1 MGRSR
6 AGSGSRQDEVLAS
19 ETPLRPIVGRY
30 LISKRFDI
38 VGHNRH
44 IGSHH
49 IVPTTRL
56 SSHDSITAIDPP
68 AC

>member
-49 IVPTTRL
+49 IVPTT
-56 SSHDSITAIDPP
+56 
-68 AC
+68 